1 MIIPSL
7 FPFFV
12 LASLCIALGLA
23 GYMGQ
28 YLSPLMRPLFG
39 VSGSGATALVLG
51 LVGGYPLGAKAVASL
66 YENGSCTEEEANRL
80 LRFCNNSG
88 PAFVVGAAGAGVFGS
103 TILGLWLY
111 AAHVVAAILTG
122 LLLCRGK
129 PKGPAVPPSIQTSK
143 AQPLSIAL
151 VESIKSAFSSVHSIC
166 AFVVF
171 FSVAIQL
178 LQSAGI
184 LALATEGLVSLGL
197 GQDVAAGLT
206 AGLLEISSG
215 ITALQGTPSIGALCA
230 AGFILGWSGLS
241 VHCQAISILSPA
253 GLSAR
258 PLILGKLV
266 HGLFSALLIF
276 AGCSLFSGA
285 LPVMAPVHTMQKP
298 SRRWAACSAP

>member
-1 MIIPSL
+1 MRFRQVKKLGAALFVALLMAGLIAFPQAAAEAARDGLLTCFQVIIPSL

-129 PKGPAVPPSIQTSK
+129 PKGPAVPPLY
-143 AQPLSIAL
+143 PN
-151 VESIKSAFSSVHSIC
+151 V
-166 AFVVF
+166 
-171 FSVAIQL
+171 
-178 LQSAGI
+178 
-184 LALATEGLVSLGL
+184 
-197 GQDVAAGLT
+197 
-206 AGLLEISSG
+206 
-215 ITALQGTPSIGALCA
+215 
-230 AGFILGWSGLS
+230 
-241 VHCQAISILSPA
+241 
-253 GLSAR
+253 
-258 PLILGKLV
+258 
-266 HGLFSALLIF
+266 
-276 AGCSLFSGA
+276 
-285 LPVMAPVHTMQKP
+285 
-298 SRRWAACSAP
+298 